1 MKRNYLITIIFTLL
15 FSAAAMAQEFV
26 EGPDTR
32 PQPKR
37 PNLLKE
43 LDLDQSQVQQIRRI
57 YGERGPQM
65 KQAQMRLREA
75 NRALDDA
82 IYDQETSDNQIQSLM
97 KDVQSAQMDVIRLRT
112 QTETEVR
119 RVLTREQLIKFRDLR
134 RQFNK
139 NKGARM
145 SGDAPPLRP
154 RMDQRPIQQ
163 QNQTQNGQPNPNGPA
178 KRIFNRRQMRK
189 NL

>member
-1 MKRNYLITIIFTLL
+1 MKRNYLITIIFILL

-43 LDLDQSQVQQIRRI
+43 LGLDETQTQQIRRI

-75 NRALDDA
+75 NRALDEA
-82 IYDQETSDNQIQSLM
+82 IYDKETSDSQIQSLM
-97 KDVQSAQMDVIRLRT
+97 KDVQSAHMEVIRIRT
-112 QTETEVR
+112 QTETDVR
-119 RVLTREQLIKFRDLR
+119 RVLTSEQLVKFRNLR
-134 RQFNK
+134 RQFNQ
-139 NKGARM
+139 NKGM
-145 SGDAPPLRP
+145 KMQGDPPPLRP
-154 RMDQRPIQQ
+154 RIKDRLNSP
-163 QNQTQNGQPNPNGPA
+163 QNQVLDGQPSPNGPG